1 MSFINNVFLNNF
13 KKNKKLQLLI
23 YLVIGLYIFI
33 CSLEGIKG
41 GFKFIFANWATNILG
56 MVEAESAPILG
67 LAVGMLSTAVV
78 QSSSAVIA
86 TTMVSMAG
94 MVAGGLPLETAI
106 VFGVPLILGANIGT
120 TITNSIVALGVRK
133 GMTAEEFVE
142 TIPGVL
148 VSDVYEVLTVT
159 LFFLIEIFTGALS
172 KLVIYIGTYLEGFL
186 ELEAFFASFN
196 SSIIDIIAADPLVK
210 PVNKI
215 IVNYFGLNVGGLT
228 VFILWFLILIWSLAL
243 MEKGLEKLIQS
254 DWKDKVIAAFDRP
267 LKGFLTGFGITWIVG
282 SSSVG
287 ASLVIPFLAT
297 KMVNLRK
304 AYPYLVGCNLAT
316 TMDLGQIYGYL
327 AGGLVGVMLGTAHV
341 LLNLFA
347 VLLWFISPLRFL
359 PVMLAEK
366 ISLLMANSKNAAVS
380 LVVFTILLF
389 FILPLIIIYI
399 L

>member
-1 MSFINNVFLNNF
+1 LSFNYNLFNSF
-13 KKNKKLQLLI
+13 KKNKKLQLLFFLI
-23 YLVIGLYIFI
+23 VGLYFFI

-41 GFKFIFANWATNILG
+41 GFKYIFINWSNDILG
-56 MVEAESAPILG
+56 LVEAESAPLTG
-67 LAVGMLSTAVV
+67 LAVGMLSTAIV

-94 MVAGGLPLETAI
+94 MVAGGLPLDSAI
-106 VFGVPLILGANIGT
+106 IFGVPLILGANIGT

-133 GMTAEEFVE
+133 GMTAEEFIE

-148 VSDVYEVLTVT
+148 VSDVYEALTVT
-159 LFFLIEIFTGALS
+159 LFFLIELFTGALS
-172 KLVIYIGTYLEGFL
+172 KSVIFIGNYLIGLLSL
-186 ELEAFFASFN
+186 EDVFASFN
-196 SSIIDIIAADPLVK
+196 NSLIDIIAADPFVK
-210 PVNKI
+210 PVNRI
-215 IVNYFGLNVGGLT
+215 IVSYLGLNFGGLF
-228 VFILWFLILIWSLAL
+228 VFVLWFLILIASLGF

-254 DWKDKVIAAFDRP
+254 DWKDKVVAAFNKP
-267 LKGFLTGFGITWIVG
+267 IHGFATGFGITWLVG

-297 KMVNLRK
+297 RMVNLKK

-327 AGGLVGVMLGTAHV
+327 AGGVVGVMLGATHV
-341 LLNLFA
+341 LLNILA
-347 VLLWFISPLRFL
+347 VILWFVSPLRFF

-366 ISLLMANSKNAAVS
+366 ISYLMAKSKNAALS
-380 LVVFTILLF
+380 LIIFTLLLF
-389 FILPLIIIYI
+389 IVLPILVIYI